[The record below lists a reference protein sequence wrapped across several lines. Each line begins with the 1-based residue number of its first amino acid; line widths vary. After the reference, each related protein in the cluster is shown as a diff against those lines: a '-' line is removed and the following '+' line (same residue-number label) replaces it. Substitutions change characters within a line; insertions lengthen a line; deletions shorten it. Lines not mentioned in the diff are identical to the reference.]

1 MSAAPA
7 PDPGPETDARGALVR
22 RGAGA
27 ALVLVLV
34 ALGIAALVTAFAP
47 KGGTTTIAPGPTAPT
62 GIDVAASSALFVHIL
77 GEVERPG
84 LYELREGAR
93 AVDVVAAAGGF
104 TDAADPGALNL
115 ARLVVDGE
123 QIVVPAVGETPAV
136 APGLSA
142 DGRVNLNTADAAM
155 LETLPRIGPAM
166 ADRILSWREQHGP
179 FRAIEDL
186 LEISGIGDATF
197 DALRDL
203 VTV

>member
-7 PDPGPETDARGALVR
+7 QDPGPDTDARGALVR

-27 ALVLVLV
+27 ALVVVLV

-47 KGGTTTIAPGPTAPT
+47 RGGTATIAPGPSATT
-62 GIDVAASSALFVHIL
+62 GPEVVSSGLFVHIL
-77 GEVERPG
+77 GEVARPG
-84 LYELREGAR
+84 LYEVREGAR

-123 QIVVPAVGETPAV
+123 QIVVPAVGESPLV
-136 APGLSA
+136 APGHSA
-142 DGRVNLNTADAAM
+142 DGRVNLNTADAAA

-166 ADRILSWREQHGP
+166 ADRILSWRAQHGP
-179 FRAIEDL
+179 FRAVEDL
-186 LEISGIGDATF
+186 LDVSGIGEATL